1 MGRFENQVVIVT
13 GAGQGLGEACAKKF
27 IAEGATVILAG
38 RTFSKVERA
47 AKEINSPKAIPWHMD
62 CGKEEDWIKL
72 TDYVKENFG
81 ELHVL
86 VNNAAS
92 QPGTDILNTT
102 SEVYNQIKND
112 NLDSV
117 FYGMKY
123 CHAIMKKGA
132 YCGIVNVAST
142 GSMKAG
148 WATGND
154 ASYQTTKGAVRHL
167 TKHAAFDFAPDC
179 IRVNSLHPG
188 AFMTPMLQAALD
200 SGPDTLAA
208 MKNFNPLPPHY
219 GQPEEVAEAV
229 LFLADPKTSRMITG
243 AELAVDSGMLCT

>member
-13 GAGQGLGEACAKKF
+13 GAGQGLGAACAKRF
-27 IAEGATVILAG
+27 IEEGATVILAG
-38 RTFSKVERA
+38 RTLSKVENV
-47 AKEINSPKAIPWHMD
+47 AKELNSPKAIPWLMD

-72 TDYVKENFG
+72 TAYVKENLG

-86 VNNAAS
+86 VNNAAINLNK
-92 QPGTDILNTT
+92 DILNT
-102 SEVYNQIKND
+102 SAEDWCQIKND

-142 GSMKAG
+142 GSMKVG

-154 ASYQTTKGAVRHL
+154 AGYQATKAAVRHL

-188 AFMTPMLQAALD
+188 AFMTAMLQAALD
-200 SGPDTLAA
+200 TDPNMINV
-208 MKNFNPLPPHY
+208 MKNYNPLPPHV
-219 GQPEEVAEAV
+219 GLPEEVAEAV
-229 LFLADPKTSRMITG
+229 LFLADPKTARMITG
-243 AELAVDSGMLCT
+243 AELSCDSGMLCT